1 MNEDNRARLE
11 ASLKEVF
18 GFSHFRPG
26 QGEIVGA
33 ILDRRNVLAV
43 MPTGAGKSLC
53 YQFPAV
59 YTGQKTV
66 VISPLVALIDDQ
78 AAALAQLGVRAAK
91 VHSGMTR
98 KAMVAQWREFAGQGA
113 NMLYLSPERLMQ
125 PRMVQALQRLG
136 VSLFVVDEAHC
147 ISKWGADF
155 RPDYQHLAQLRQ
167 LFPDAV
173 IAAFTATA
181 DKATRADIVQRLTGG
196 DCAEFLKGF
205 DRPNLFLSV
214 RPKTNLSQNLL
225 DFLADKQGQSGIVYC
240 LSRKETD
247 QICTLLIDQGCKAI
261 AYHAGKTAA
270 YRREAQDR
278 FMSEDAVIMVATIAF
293 GMGIDK
299 PDIRYVVHV
308 SLPNS
313 IEAFYQEI
321 GRAGRDGAPAQTL
334 LFYGLQD
341 LMRRQSMIFDG
352 DGGEQYK
359 LLEYKRLEALTGYC
373 ETTGCRR
380 LALLS
385 YFDEGVAG
393 PCGNCDNCLDPPQVE
408 DQTALAKHLI
418 SAIVETGESFG
429 VGHIVDIVHGA
440 KTEKIRLRSHD
451 RLAAY
456 ASTKNQSKKTLQSTL
471 RQLIASNALRVNLQR
486 FGALEVQQRGHQIL
500 QGQAPF
506 MAKAMAQTPT
516 KAQKQKTPPE
526 DLNRNPQLLA
536 DLKTLRLEL
545 AGERRVPAYMIFSDK
560 ALRQMAQD
568 APMTTDQFL
577 AISGVG
583 RKKLEEFYGPF
594 SSLIKRHATVA
605 QSQERQR
612 GR

>member
-1 MNEDNRARLE
+1 MGRDPETGLE
-11 ASLKEVF
+11 EALKEVF
-18 GFSHFRPG
+18 GFSRFRPG
-26 QGEIVGA
+26 QGEIVDA
-33 ILDRRNVLAV
+33 ILARKHVLAV

-78 AAALAQLGVRAAK
+78 VAALAQVGVTAAK
-91 VHSGMTR
+91 VHSGMQR
-98 KAMVAQWREFAGQGA
+98 DDMVAHWRRFAGPEA

-125 PRMVQALQRLG
+125 PRMIQALQRLG
-136 VSLFVVDEAHC
+136 VGLFVVDEAHC

-155 RPDYQHLAQLRQ
+155 RPDYEHLAELRH
-167 LFPDAV
+167 LFPEAV

-181 DKATRADIVQRLTGG
+181 DKATRADIVQKLTGG

-205 DRPNLFLSV
+205 DRPNLSLSV
-214 RPKTNLSQNLL
+214 RPKSNLSQNLL
-225 DFLADKQGQSGIVYC
+225 AFLADKQDQSGIVYC

-247 QICTLLIDQGCKAI
+247 QISALLTDHGCKAI
-261 AYHAGKTAA
+261 AYHAGKTVA
-270 YRREAQDR
+270 YRREAQNR

-299 PDIRYVVHV
+299 PDIRYVVHA

-313 IEAFYQEI
+313 VEAFYQEI

-352 DGGEQYK
+352 DGSEQHK

-385 YFDEGVAG
+385 YFDEAVAG
-393 PCGNCDNCLDPPQVE
+393 PCGNCDNCRNPPQVE
-408 DQTALAKHLI
+408 DQTPLAKHLL

-429 VGHIVDIVHGA
+429 VGHIIDIVRGA
-440 KTEKIRLRSHD
+440 KTEKIRARSHD
-451 RLAAY
+451 KVRAY
-456 ASTKNQSKKTLQSTL
+456 ASAKTQSKRALQSAL
-471 RQLIASNALRVNLQR
+471 RQLISSSALRVNLQK
-486 FGALEVQQRGHQIL
+486 FGALEVRQRGRHIL
-500 QGQAPF
+500 RGNEPFLAKVLSETQG
-506 MAKAMAQTPT
+506 AKVP
-516 KAQKQKTPPE
+516 KQKPALASPYPPAG
-526 DLNRNPQLLA
+526 PQKHPRLLA
-536 DLKTLRLEL
+536 DLKALRLEI
-545 AGERRVPAYMIFSDK
+545 ARDRNVPAYMIFSDK
-560 ALRQMAQD
+560 ALMQMAHD
-568 APMTTDQFL
+568 RPTTQDQFL

-583 RKKLEEFYGPF
+583 KKKLEEFYARF
-594 SSLIKRHATVA
+594 SDLIARHVTEA
-605 QSQERQR
+605 
-612 GR
+612 